1 MQRLP
6 HVFVDVRKHSSAHT
20 PQSVRPNPADRGHPA
35 GKVVGDDETRG
46 ISMGACGCG
55 YSTDEQ
61 KQCNGTHR
69 VVQALKADI
78 AQALAEQGHPEAAE
92 LVKQYK
98 KQS

>member
-1 MQRLP
+1 
-6 HVFVDVRKHSSAHT
+6 
-20 PQSVRPNPADRGHPA
+20 
-35 GKVVGDDETRG
+35 
-46 ISMGACGCG
+46 MGACGCG

-69 VVQALKADI
+69 VVQAVKADI
-78 AQALAEQGHPEAAE
+78 AQALADKGHPEAAE